1 MRDKN
6 FFEPY
11 VDKKNKSDENRRK
24 LILIGGGIGI
34 ILFSYTFYNI
44 VRVPMLKREIN
55 RISNELNEKKLI
67 EKKESVDNK
76 KELLAELKQIE
87 TEIDYVSLELNEKDK
102 LGVYLV
108 ETITNSMPSDI
119 FLKSIDINE
128 DLITLEGIS
137 RTKESIAQLESNL
150 RQVIYFKDVFIPGIS
165 SDEGFYSF
173 TITMSLTEEGL
184 LEQEKAE
191 HEDDKEKEKE
201 SKEDEEKEE
210 KDEDNKDKEDD
221 KDETQ

>member
-34 ILFSYTFYNI
+34 LLFSYTFYNI

-108 ETITNSMPSDI
+108 ETITNSMPSEI

-137 RTKESIAQLESNL
+137 RTKEDIANLEANL

-165 SDEGFYSF
+165 SDEGFYDF
-173 TITMSLTEEGL
+173 TITMSLTEEGKI
-184 LEQEKAE
+184 EQEKAE
-191 HEDDKEKEKE
+191 HEDDKK
-201 SKEDEEKEE
+201 EEKEE
-210 KDEDNKDKEDD
+210 ESKEEEDQEEEENKDKEDD